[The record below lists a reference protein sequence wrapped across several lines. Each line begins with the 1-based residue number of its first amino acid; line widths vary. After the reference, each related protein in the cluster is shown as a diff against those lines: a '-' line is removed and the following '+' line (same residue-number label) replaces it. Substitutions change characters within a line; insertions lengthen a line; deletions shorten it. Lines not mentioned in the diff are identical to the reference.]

1 MNLFDADT
9 HALYEGDVDTGR
21 RNSLAALFDLVPS
34 GADVLDV
41 GIGSGAL
48 GRRLSSERGCRVDG
62 ATISAE
68 EAAHAAGFYRRIEV
82 ADLNCVGV
90 DTLFEGQRYSVIIC
104 ADILEHL
111 LRPTAV
117 LDACRRLLSDD
128 GVLLLSIPNVT
139 YVGLLGELLAGEF
152 RYRVEGLLDHTHL
165 RFFTRLS
172 LLRMLREAEWYVDH
186 IEPIRLELADS
197 EFRVSFDGLPP
208 AVQRY
213 LLAIP
218 DAVTYQF
225 IVRAQPRP
233 STAPA
238 VADGSPDEAA
248 PASAEAPRFSSL
260 LYLKGDAGYAEDR
273 KLVAQ
278 GVIGVARQNIRFVI
292 PGQLQPVRALRL
304 DPADRPGFLHL
315 FGLRLCSAGGEMV
328 WQWDRQTASL
338 AGGAAQQ
345 ILFRAP
351 WFAQDGTALLLTGDD
366 PYFELPLEA
375 EHLDACRTGAVLE
388 VEIGWP
394 MSADYTLFVDELT
407 RREARIEALARRA
420 AQLDGAIE
428 QVGRLIEERDRLAGE
443 MKVLHERSEAE
454 KLQQERR
461 FVEERDRLAGEMQAL
476 QGRAAA
482 HSAEAD
488 SLRLEVDEL
497 RAELD
502 RIAADREELRA
513 QREAVGAEAAT
524 LRDEVKALRD
534 RISVMKTSLERQQ
547 SASDAQAKQLDLTR
561 GRLCEI
567 ESSLAFK
574 LVSPVLSRRAGA
586 GAQGPGTS
594 PVEGSQASV
603 QLTAEVDIVVPV
615 YRGLDETRTC
625 LESVLASAPA
635 TPYRL
640 LIVDDASP
648 EPAISA
654 YLRELQERDGRVLL
668 LENPVNVGFVASV
681 NRAMQA
687 SADRDVVLLNS
698 DTEVAGDWLDR
709 LRQAAQKHGDAATV
723 TPFSNSA
730 EICSYPRFCVDSPLP
745 VGMDTAGVDRL
756 FAATN
761 AGRTIEIPTAVGFCM
776 FIRRSC
782 LNEIGYFD
790 TEHFGRGYGE
800 ENDFCMRARKAGW
813 RHLLAMDV
821 FVRHAGGVSFGEE
834 KKKRVQQAQEVLA
847 RLHPEY
853 PLLVHDHLNADPA
866 RAARLAV
873 DVARLRSS
881 ALPSV
886 LCVLHNAVGGGT
898 ERHVRELVESLYEF
912 ANILAL
918 RPAPGGETRLE
929 WLAPGEAFQLG
940 FRLPDEYDDLVATLR
955 ALGVA
960 HVHYHHLLG
969 HSPSVWGLPKSLGV
983 AHDFTAHDFYAM
995 CPQITLTDQSNRY
1008 CGEQGVEQCRG
1019 CLQRSPA
1026 PGGVTIE
1033 AWREGYRPLLEH
1045 ARFVFAPS
1053 ADTAT
1058 RVRRYFPAA
1067 NIVHVPHLDM
1077 GEAPPVPAPV
1087 ATPADRPLR
1096 IVVLGALSPI
1106 KGADVLEA
1114 AAVEAARRD
1123 LQLEFH
1129 LLGFA
1134 YRSLLKQPRARLTVH
1149 GQYEESELPA
1159 LLDWLKPDLAWFPAL
1174 WPETYSY
1181 TLSACLKAGLPIVA
1195 PGFGA
1200 FAERLRGRAW
1210 TWLCPWDLGPAEW
1223 AAFFDRLRA
1232 KNFIVG
1238 VPPRDAA
1245 EGAAAVPSGFSYRG
1259 DYLHGVEVPVLAP
1272 APSHE
1277 FLQRHRPGASAAVV
1291 SRTSKQRLLA
1301 LVVQLRRSPLLRGVV
1316 RRIPLRWQTRVKV
1329 WLST

>member
-9 HALYEGDVDTGR
+9 HALYEGDVDSGR
-21 RNSLAALFDLVPS
+21 RNSLAALFDLVPP
-34 GADVLDV
+34 GVDVLDV

-48 GRRLSSERGCRVDG
+48 GRRLSIERGCRVDG

-68 EAAHAAGFYRRIEV
+68 EAAHAADFYRRIEV
-82 ADLNCVGV
+82 ADLNSVGL
-90 DTLFEGQRYSVIIC
+90 DALFEGQRYGVIIC
-104 ADILEHL
+104 ADVLEHL
-111 LRPTAV
+111 LRPTLV
-117 LDACRRLLSDD
+117 LDACRRLLTND
-128 GVLLLSIPNVT
+128 GVLLLSIPNVS

-152 RYRVEGLLDHTHL
+152 RYRVEGLLDNTHL
-165 RFFTRLS
+165 RFFTRRS
-172 LLRMLREAEWYVDH
+172 LLRMLREAKWHVDH
-186 IEPIRLELADS
+186 IESIRLELPDS

-213 LLAIP
+213 LLAMP

-238 VADGSPDEAA
+238 VADDAPDEAVPA
-248 PASAEAPRFSSL
+248 PSEAPRFSSL

-292 PGQLQPVRALRL
+292 PGQPQPVQALRL
-304 DPADRPGFLHL
+304 DPTDRPGFLHL
-315 FGLRLCSAGGEMV
+315 FGLRLYSADGEIV

-338 AGGAAQQ
+338 AGGVAQQ

-366 PYFELPLEA
+366 PFFELPLGP
-375 EHLDACRTGAVLE
+375 EHLDACRQGAVLE

-394 MSADYTLFVDELT
+394 MSADYALFVDELT
-407 RREARIEALARRA
+407 RREARIK
-420 AQLDGAIE
+420 
-428 QVGRLIEERDRLAGE
+428 QVGRLVEERDRLAGE

-461 FVEERDRLAGEMQAL
+461 FVEERDRLAAEMQAL
-476 QGRAAA
+476 QGQAAA
-482 HSAEAD
+482 QSAEAD
-488 SLRLEVDEL
+488 SLRLDVDGL

-513 QREAVGAEAAT
+513 QKEAIGAEAAT
-524 LRDEVKALRD
+524 LRDEVEALRD
-534 RISVMKTSLERQQ
+534 RIGAMKTSLQRQQ
-547 SASDAQAKQLDLTR
+547 SASDAQAKQLELTR
-561 GRLCEI
+561 GRLRQI
-567 ESSLAFK
+567 ESSPAFR
-574 LVSPVLSRRAGA
+574 LVSPLLRLRAGT
-586 GAQGPGTS
+586 GAQGPAS
-594 PVEGSQASV
+594 SLAERSQASV
-603 QLTAEVDIVVPV
+603 PLTDEVDIIVPV

-625 LESVLASAPA
+625 LESVLASTSV

-654 YLRELQERDGRVLL
+654 YLRELRARDRRVLL

-681 NRAMQA
+681 NRAMQE

-709 LRQAAQKHGDAATV
+709 LRQAACNHGDAATV

-745 VGMDTAGVDRL
+745 VGMDTTGVDRL

-790 TEHFGRGYGE
+790 TERFGRGYGE

-834 KKKRVQQAQEVLA
+834 KKKRVQQAQDVLA

-873 DVARLRSS
+873 DMARLRSG

-886 LCVLHNAVGGGT
+886 LCILHNAVGGGT
-898 ERHVRELVESLYEF
+898 ERHVRELGESLREF
-912 ANILAL
+912 VNILAL
-918 RPAPGGETRLE
+918 RPAPGGETVLE
-929 WLAPGEAFQLG
+929 WLAPGESFQLG
-940 FRLPDEYDDLVATLR
+940 FRLPDEYDALVATLK

-983 AHDFTAHDFYAM
+983 AHDFTAHDFYAL

-1008 CGEQGVEQCRG
+1008 CGERGVEQCRG

-1026 PGGVTIE
+1026 PGGVSIE

-1045 ARFVFAPS
+1045 ARFVIAPS
-1053 ADTAT
+1053 DDTAA

-1077 GEAPPVPAPV
+1077 GTAPPVPAPV
-1087 ATPADRPLR
+1087 AMPADRPLR

-1114 AAVEAARRD
+1114 VAVETARRG
-1123 LQLEFH
+1123 LSLEFH

-1159 LLDWLKPDLAWFPAL
+1159 LIDWLKPDLAWFPAL

-1210 TWLCPWDLGPAEW
+1210 TWLCPWDLAPAEW
-1223 AAFFDRLRA
+1223 AAFFERLRA
-1232 KNFIVG
+1232 ESFVSG
-1238 VPPRDAA
+1238 APPRDTA
-1245 EGAAAVPSGFSYRG
+1245 EGPAAAPSHFSYRR
-1259 DYLHGVEVPVLAP
+1259 DYLRGLEVPVLATL
-1272 APSHE
+1272 PSHD
-1277 FLQRHRPGASAAVV
+1277 FLQRHRPGASAAAV